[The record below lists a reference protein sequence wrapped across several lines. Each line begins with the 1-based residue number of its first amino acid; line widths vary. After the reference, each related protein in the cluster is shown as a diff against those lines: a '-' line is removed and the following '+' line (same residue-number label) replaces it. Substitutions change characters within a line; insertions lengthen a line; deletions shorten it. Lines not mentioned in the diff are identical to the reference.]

1 MTTEGRSGARYR
13 VRFAEPQ
20 DRDLVTR
27 FNERIANGGLDY
39 QVPLDVRLPG
49 EPQNGETAAAFR
61 KLLIVDDGQ
70 EMRGGVVL
78 HHSTVFVHGEERAF
92 CWSLLPI
99 SEGAIDRAHSMAIL
113 ILMKSALEHQPFQ
126 MAIGVGSMDEDAA
139 QFLVR
144 LRWKN
149 EPIPFLFHPVRP
161 TRLATGLSYLR
172 RRRSTR
178 LAGLAAAYSGG
189 AAIFGWGWARRRRR
203 RTKRL
208 AFEASVVPSFDESA
222 DELFGR
228 YCGRY
233 GAVVR
238 RDSAALNVLYPEGD
252 RRFSRLKVRS
262 KGSLEELGWIV
273 AVQKQMRGDRYF
285 GDLNVGTL
293 VDGFGAPEAAP
304 ALVAA
309 GLEHLADRG
318 VDVVVAN
325 WSHHAWVEASRSA
338 GFLRGPSN
346 FFFFVSP
353 EGRPLLESSCPL
365 QDLHL
370 TRGDGDGPERL
381 LPSEDDPGF
390 A

>member
-1 MTTEGRSGARYR
+1 VTTEERSGARYG

-20 DRDLVTR
+20 DRDLVIR

-39 QVPLDVRLPG
+39 EVPLDVRLPG
-49 EPQNGETAAAFR
+49 EPQDGESAAAFR
-61 KLLIVDDGQ
+61 KLMLVEDGE
-70 EMRGGVVL
+70 EMRAGVVL
-78 HHSTVFVHGEERAF
+78 HHSTVFVDGEERPF

-113 ILMKSALEHQPFQ
+113 ILMKSALEHQSFQ

-139 QFLVR
+139 QFFVR
-144 LRWKN
+144 LRWRN
-149 EPIPFLFHPVRP
+149 EPVPFLFYPVRP

-172 RRRSTR
+172 RRRSTH

-189 AAIFGWGWARRRRR
+189 AAIFGWGWTRRRRR

-208 AFEASVVPSFDESA
+208 AFETTVVPSFDEAA

-228 YCGRY
+228 YRDRY

-238 RDSAALNVLYPEGD
+238 RDTAALNVLYPEGD
-252 RRFSRLKVRS
+252 RRYLRLEVRR
-262 KGSLEELGWIV
+262 KGSAEELGWIV
-273 AVQKQMRGDRYF
+273 AAQKQMDGDRYF

-293 VDGFGAPEAAP
+293 VDGFGAPDAAP
-304 ALVAA
+304 ELVAA

-325 WSHHAWVEASRSA
+325 WSHQAWVDASRSA

-353 EGRPLLESSCPL
+353 AGSPLLESSCPL
-365 QDLHL
+365 QDIHL

-381 LPSEDDPGF
+381 LPSEDDPGI